1 MPTEYPIQDG
11 CGSGVCLRPSVKNL
25 AHSTV
30 AFLQDYDY
38 ARSLNEFV
46 GKRQQ
51 AKKGNTAGLALC
63 GGITGPGILHM
74 ALSDLRGLGPDGRFR
89 RFEVGKDA
97 ECVFGEGTDVVAGNA
112 ESIDVRPEE
121 AGHFIERRG
130 LYLPESG
137 KVGLAI
143 GGARQRTGEIRLTVA
158 RARNPGRG
166 IVQPLRWGAGR
177 KDREQDEQSPISHV
191 QSTRYQCYFGRWR
204 RSKEIVNRS
213 RGASD
218 RVALQD
224 QRYGWRQDPRNE
236 AARELSQEHERW
248 SAEGFDRA
256 RFTQASEWPG
266 MRYTSTTVSCR
277 TLAAPR
283 L

>member
-1 MPTEYPIQDG
+1 MNLLG
-11 CGSGVCLRPSVKNL
+11 NGSKPPKGTPPGWHCV
-25 AHSTV
+25 
-30 AFLQDYDY
+30 
-38 ARSLNEFV
+38 V
-46 GKRQQ
+46 GF
-51 AKKGNTAGLALC
+51 
-63 GGITGPGILHM
+63 PVPDVLHM
-74 ALSDLRGLGPDGRFR
+74 ALSDLRGLGPDGSFLG
-89 RFEVGKDA
+89 FEVGKNA
-97 ECVFGEGTDVVAGNA
+97 ECVFGKGADVVAGNA
-112 ESIDVRPEE
+112 ESIDVRPEQ

-130 LYLPESG
+130 LHLPESG

-143 GGARQRTGEIRLTVA
+143 GGARRRSGEIRLAVA
-158 RARNPGRG
+158 RAGNPGRG
-166 IVQPLRWGAGR
+166 IVHPLRWRAGR
-177 KDREQDEQSPISHV
+177 KEREQDEQPPISHV
-191 QSTRYQCYFGRWR
+191 QSSRHQCYFGRWR

-218 RVALQD
+218 RVALRD

-236 AARELSQEHERW
+236 AARELSQEYERW

-256 RFTQASEWPG
+256 RFTQASEWPS